1 MNSPLKENVDYEFI
15 AVGGEESS
23 WRVRFLTGPYPETII
38 SFGKV
43 TAFENEH
50 SDDATLKFD
59 FDIHYSPDEMLTDK
73 DAGLQNAAGNVL
85 VAILES
91 SITGKEIFI
100 TSSEDK

>member
-1 MNSPLKENVDYEFI
+1 MNSQLKENVDYEFI
-15 AVGGEESS
+15 AVGGEENS

-59 FDIHYSPDEMLTDK
+59 FDIHLAQTKCLPIKMQVFKMLQVTY
-73 DAGLQNAAGNVL
+73 
-85 VAILES
+85 
-91 SITGKEIFI
+91 
-100 TSSEDK
+100 

>member
-1 MNSPLKENVDYEFI
+1 MQLLEENIDYEFI
-15 AVGGEESS
+15 ATDEDVTK
-23 WRVRFLTGPYPETII
+23 WRVRMLTGPYPETII

-59 FDIHYSPDEMLTDK
+59 FNVHYSPDEMLNDR
-73 DAGLQNAAGNVL
+73 DAGLQQAAGNVL

-91 SITGKEIFI
+91 SIIGKEIF
-100 TSSEDK
+100 TTSEDK